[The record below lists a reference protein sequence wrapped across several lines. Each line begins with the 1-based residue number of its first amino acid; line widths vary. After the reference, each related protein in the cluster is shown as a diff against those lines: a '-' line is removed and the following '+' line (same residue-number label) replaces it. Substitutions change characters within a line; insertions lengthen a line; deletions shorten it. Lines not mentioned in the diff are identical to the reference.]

1 MKKRLSPY
9 VIIPLSL
16 VVINLIG
23 TLILYL
29 PISHQE
35 TADVKFVDAFL
46 LSTSALTVTGLTSI
60 MDISITFN
68 TFGKVVIAVLIQ
80 IGGLSVI
87 TIGVFLMI
95 LIGTKINIS
104 NRLLIKESM
113 NQVSAKGAVK
123 LVKNIVLITL
133 FIEFIGF
140 VLNLFIFMSYYPFW
154 EAVGYSAFHSISTFN
169 NAGLDIFGSQNMI
182 LFSGEIILLIISMIM
197 IMIGGLGYVVIYD
210 ILTKRRY
217 KKLSI
222 HSKIVL
228 KVNLCL
234 WLFGFVMFM
243 VGQLQSNQYT
253 PLEAMFLSVSAR
265 TAGFK
270 VTDMTSLSTLSIV
283 ILVFLMFI
291 GGSPSSTAGGIKTTS
306 LYVIYKSI
314 KGYAFGKKTITYNR
328 YIADESRYK
337 VYILVTSMLAIIF
350 TSIVVILIIQPL
362 SLEEVLVE
370 AVSAITNTG
379 LSMDTTQKLY
389 STSKVI
395 ISLLMLVGRVGPL
408 TVLLIFNRNWPLK
421 ESKHVKYL
429 EERIMIG

>member
-1 MKKRLSPY
+1 
-9 VIIPLSL
+9 
-16 VVINLIG
+16 
-23 TLILYL
+23 
-29 PISHQE
+29 
-35 TADVKFVDAFL
+35 
-46 LSTSALTVTGLTSI
+46 
-60 MDISITFN
+60 
-68 TFGKVVIAVLIQ
+68 
-80 IGGLSVI
+80 
-87 TIGVFLMI
+87 
-95 LIGTKINIS
+95 
-104 NRLLIKESM
+104 
-113 NQVSAKGAVK
+113 
-123 LVKNIVLITL
+123 
-133 FIEFIGF
+133 
-140 VLNLFIFMSYYPFW
+140 
-154 EAVGYSAFHSISTFN
+154 
-169 NAGLDIFGSQNMI
+169 
-182 LFSGEIILLIISMIM
+182 
-197 IMIGGLGYVVIYD
+197 
-210 ILTKRRY
+210 
-217 KKLSI
+217 
-222 HSKIVL
+222 
-228 KVNLCL
+228 
-234 WLFGFVMFM
+234 
-243 VGQLQSNQYT
+243 
-253 PLEAMFLSVSAR
+253 
-265 TAGFK
+265 
-270 VTDMTSLSTLSIV
+270 MTSLSTLSIV

-370 AVSAITNTG
+370 TVSAITNTG